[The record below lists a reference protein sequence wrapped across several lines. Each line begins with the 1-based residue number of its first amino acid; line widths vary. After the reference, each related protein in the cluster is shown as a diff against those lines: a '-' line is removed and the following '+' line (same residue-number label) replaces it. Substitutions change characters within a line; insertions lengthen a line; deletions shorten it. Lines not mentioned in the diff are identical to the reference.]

1 MIGYT
6 GGHRDVIDSVVG
18 AARCFWGSLP
28 VMNAGRLQ
36 SLHITF
42 LPISFRSGPQLYAVS
57 SASFASNLPLPKPK
71 STSRQPLTSR
81 GLIILGLSPNMEKE
95 ALTSPPPLP
104 TVMHVSRK
112 HLHSEP
118 SVPCPLC
125 WKFKSSSNFKR

>member
-6 GGHRDVIDSVVG
+6 GGHRDVKDSVVG
-18 AARCFWGSLP
+18 AARCFWRSLP

-36 SLHITF
+36 SLHITL
-42 LPISFRSGPQLYAVS
+42 LPISYRTGPQLYAVS
-57 SASFASNLPLPKPK
+57 SASFASNLPLPKP
-71 STSRQPLTSR
+71 QPLTSL
-81 GLIILGLSPNMEKE
+81 GLIILGLSPKMEKE

-112 HLHSEP
+112 HLHYEP